1 MAGSKEINHRLL
13 SNPKDEPKRMLKSIS
28 HYDREPL
35 VTLEEACKPLET
47 ILDDEL
53 PENIKIAKLNSKH
66 PKNHLSV
73 DESASIHLYTMEW
86 NEREN
91 SLYIILNKT
100 LREPDRA
107 KLRPWYRYMKLLL
120 TAFFKLP

>member
-1 MAGSKEINHRLL
+1 MAASNEINHRLL
-13 SNPKDEPKRMLKSIS
+13 SNFKDEPKRMLKSIS
-28 HYDREPL
+28 LYDREPL

-53 PENIKIAKLNSKH
+53 AENVKIAKINSKN
-66 PKNHLSV
+66 PKHHLTV

-91 SLYIILNKT
+91 SLYIVLNKT
-100 LREPDRA
+100 LREPDRS
-107 KLRPWYRYMKLLL
+107 KLRPWFRYMKLLL

>member
-1 MAGSKEINHRLL
+1 
-13 SNPKDEPKRMLKSIS
+13 MLKSIS
-28 HYDREPL
+28 LYDREPL

-53 PENIKIAKLNSKH
+53 AENVKIAKINSKN
-66 PKNHLSV
+66 PKHHLTV

-91 SLYIILNKT
+91 SLYIVLNKT
-100 LREPDRA
+100 LREPDRS
-107 KLRPWYRYMKLLL
+107 KLRPWFRYMKLLL

>member
-1 MAGSKEINHRLL
+1 MAAANEINHRLL
-13 SNPKDEPKRMLKSIS
+13 SNFKDEPKRMLKSIS

-53 PENIKIAKLNSKH
+53 PENVKIAKINSKNTKH
-66 PKNHLSV
+66 PLSA
-73 DESASIHLYTMEW
+73 DDSAAIHLYTMEW

-91 SLYIILNKT
+91 SLYIILNQT
-100 LREPDRA
+100 LREPDRS

-120 TAFFKLP
+120 TALFKLP

>member
-1 MAGSKEINHRLL
+1 MAGSTEINHRLL
-13 SNPKDEPKRMLKSIS
+13 SNFKDEPKRMLKSIS

-53 PENIKIAKLNSKH
+53 AENMKIAKINSKN
-66 PKNHLSV
+66 PKYHLSV
-73 DESASIHLYTMEW
+73 DESAAIHLYTMEW

-107 KLRPWYRYMKLLL
+107 KLRPWFRYMKLLL
-120 TAFFKLP
+120 TALFKLP